1 MNTPNKLT
9 MLRIFLT
16 IIIVFVLLFPFS
28 AMGIEYPELF
38 VNELIVVDVKYIIAG
53 ILFIIA
59 SLTDALDGHIARKHN
74 LITDFG
80 KLMDAVADKILV
92 NAVLIILCAQGFIH
106 PIIPVVIIMRDTFV
120 DSVRMVASSKGKVIP
135 AGKLGKVKTA
145 CMMTGLVLTL
155 FYNLPFEIWNLK
167 IADFLLI
174 LATIFSVI
182 SGAQYYMANKAYL
195 IIINITTLQYIKK
208 IKQMFAKTIDII
220 FLMLYNNPVGTIEGG
235 LIMTKSTD
243 SNENLSQI
251 LNDIEKQFGKGSIM
265 RLGDNEK
272 REIDVVPSGSIAL
285 DVALGIGGYPKG
297 RIIEI
302 YGPESSGK
310 TTFALHAIAEAQKL
324 GGKVAFID
332 AENSLDPQ
340 YAERLGVNINDLL
353 LSQPDNGEQ
362 ALEITEAL
370 VRSGAIS
377 VIVID
382 SVAALV
388 PQAEIEG
395 EMGDTH
401 VGLQARLMSQALRK
415 LAGVINK
422 TGTVAIFIN
431 QLREKVGIMFGNPET
446 TPGGRALK
454 FYSSIRLEI
463 RRGEQIKLGTDIIGN
478 KTKVKVVKNKMAPP
492 FKNCEID
499 IMYGTGISK
508 EGELIDLG
516 SDANILEKS
525 GAWYAYKGE
534 KIGQGKENVK
544 EYLKANPK
552 VRDEIQKKVREY
564 YKLTPI
570 KETAK

>member
-1 MNTPNKLT
+1 
-9 MLRIFLT
+9 
-16 IIIVFVLLFPFS
+16 
-28 AMGIEYPELF
+28 
-38 VNELIVVDVKYIIAG
+38 
-53 ILFIIA
+53 
-59 SLTDALDGHIARKHN
+59 
-74 LITDFG
+74 
-80 KLMDAVADKILV
+80 
-92 NAVLIILCAQGFIH
+92 
-106 PIIPVVIIMRDTFV
+106 
-120 DSVRMVASSKGKVIP
+120 
-135 AGKLGKVKTA
+135 
-145 CMMTGLVLTL
+145 
-155 FYNLPFEIWNLK
+155 
-167 IADFLLI
+167 
-174 LATIFSVI
+174 
-182 SGAQYYMANKAYL
+182 
-195 IIINITTLQYIKK
+195 
-208 IKQMFAKTIDII
+208 
-220 FLMLYNNPVGTIEGG
+220 
-235 LIMTKSTD
+235 MTKTTD
-243 SNENLSQI
+243 SNENLSQV

-272 REIDVVPSGSIAL
+272 TEIDVVPSGSVAL
-285 DVALGIGGYPKG
+285 DIALGIGGYPKG

-525 GAWYAYKGE
+525 GAWYSYKGE
-534 KIGQGKENVK
+534 KIGQGKETVK
-544 EYLKANPK
+544 EYLKANTR
-552 VRDEIQKKVREY
+552 VRDEIAKKVREY
-564 YKLTPI
+564 YKLVPI
-570 KETAK
+570 KEVKKETAK